1 MNETKLNG
9 RDVRSGRFLPGNS
22 AGPGRPRGSRNKLA
36 EKFLTDVYRQW
47 RKSGAQVLERV
58 VRDDP
63 TAFMKVVAHILPR
76 EIDSTLSMNV
86 SLFSEI
92 ENFNEAFEFALRH
105 IGANMPP
112 LIEAAETG
120 EETIDAD
127 DGNSAN

>member
-1 MNETKLNG
+1 MNENKSNG
-9 RDVRSGRFLPGNS
+9 RDTRSGRFLPGNNV
-22 AGPGRPRGSRNKLA
+22 GPGRPKGSRNKLA
-36 EKFLTDVYRQW
+36 ERFLADVYRQW

-76 EIDSTLSMNV
+76 ELDTTLNMNV
-86 SLFSEI
+86 SLFAEI

-112 LIEAAETG
+112 LIDANTAEEIT
-120 EETIDAD
+120 DAN
-127 DGNSAN
+127 DGNRD